1 MIQTNE
7 NHHHFFIR
15 IPILGHTLVH
25 SVDKI
30 HVLVLTVELVWL
42 LFLNTFFFNFVAT
55 PNKSLRFTRFRGS
68 YENRTAV
75 VVTNHCQSYTA
86 LLLNVR
92 CSKRPRSFFCSGSSP
107 MIVHLCKLFLLST
120 RVAHKLLTPRWVS
133 KRKNVK

>member
-42 LFLNTFFFNFVAT
+42 LFLNMFFFNFVPT
-55 PNKSLRFTRFRGS
+55 MNKSLRFTRFRRS
-68 YENRTAV
+68 YKNRSAV
-75 VVTNHCQSYTA
+75 VLTNYCQSYTA
-86 LLLNVR
+86 FLLNVR
-92 CSKRPRSFFCSGSSP
+92 CSKWPRSFFCSCLSP
-107 MIVHLCKLFLLST
+107 MIVHLRNLFLLST
-120 RVAHKLLTPRWVS
+120 RVA
-133 KRKNVK
+133 

>member
-42 LFLNTFFFNFVAT
+42 LFLNMFFFNFVPT
-55 PNKSLRFTRFRGS
+55 MNKSLRFTRFRRS
-68 YENRTAV
+68 YKNRSAV
-75 VVTNHCQSYTA
+75 VLTNYCQSYTA
-86 LLLNVR
+86 FLLNVR
-92 CSKRPRSFFCSGSSP
+92 CSKWPRSFFCSCLSP
-107 MIVHLCKLFLLST
+107 MIVHLCNLFLLST
-120 RVAHKLLTPRWVS
+120 RVA
-133 KRKNVK
+133 

>member
-42 LFLNTFFFNFVAT
+42 LFLNMFFFNFVPT
-55 PNKSLRFTRFRGS
+55 MNKSLRFTRFRRS
-68 YENRTAV
+68 YKNRSAV
-75 VVTNHCQSYTA
+75 VLTNYCQSYTA
-86 LLLNVR
+86 FLLNVR
-92 CSKRPRSFFCSGSSP
+92 CSKWPRSFFCSCLSP
-107 MIVHLCKLFLLST
+107 MIVHLGNLFLLST
-120 RVAHKLLTPRWVS
+120 RVA
-133 KRKNVK
+133 